1 MAVYG
6 DLLFLI
12 NFSMDFLCF
21 YFTCLLLHKKLPTL
35 RACIAS
41 ALGGAYS
48 VAVLFVS
55 VNARLAT
62 AADIA
67 FLVLMCLVVFAERG
81 NTPLRF
87 SGACLLYFFNSALL
101 GGIMTALFSLFNKFE
116 LFARDLGAGEG
127 IDTWLFAILALLA
140 SALTIGG
147 GRVFRSSSHVK
158 RATLE
163 ISTDKACVSLD
174 ALVDSGNLACEPVS
188 GKSVVFAS
196 LGACKPVLSPELIAA
211 IEKEKDTKNI
221 PYAEGVRFVSSTGI
235 GGKALLPALR
245 FPEMYVISDRRHKQ
259 IDAYVAIVPD
269 GTLSGCDAII
279 SDSVL
284 I

>member
-41 ALGGAYS
+41 ALGGVYS
-48 VAVLFVS
+48 VAALFIS
-55 VNARLAT
+55 ANARLAT

-67 FLVLMCLVVFAERG
+67 FLFLMCLVVFAERKMKIS
-81 NTPLRF
+81 RF
-87 SGACLLYFFNSALL
+87 LISCLLYFFNSALL

-116 LFARDLGAGEG
+116 LFAKDLGAGEG
-127 IDTWLFAILALLA
+127 IDAWLFAILACLA
-140 SALTIGG
+140 SVLTLGG
-147 GRVFRSSSHVK
+147 GRVFRSSSHIK

-163 ISTDKACVSLD
+163 INTDKARVSLD

-188 GKSVVFAS
+188 GKSVIFAS
-196 LGACKPVLSPELIAA
+196 LDACRAVLPPELAAA
-211 IEKEKDTKNI
+211 IEKEKNTEHI

-245 FPEMYVISDRRHKQ
+245 FPETYVISNRRRKQ